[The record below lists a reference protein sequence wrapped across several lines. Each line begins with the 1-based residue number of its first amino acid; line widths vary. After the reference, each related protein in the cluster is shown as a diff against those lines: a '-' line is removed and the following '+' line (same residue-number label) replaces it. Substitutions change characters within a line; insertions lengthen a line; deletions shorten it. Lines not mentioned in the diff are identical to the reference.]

1 MEFCEEMM
9 EKSTV
14 LVLLATYNGENYIH
28 AMVDSVLAQDY
39 QDVKII
45 LSDDN
50 SKDSSPAILDDY
62 AAKYPDRVIHY
73 RSGMRFGCAQKHFM
87 HLLSKFHDAPYIMFC
102 DQDDVWHSDKI
113 RKTLET
119 MKQVEAGEAVPAMV
133 HTDLRVVDKEL
144 KEMSP
149 SFWSHSDL
157 DGSRLALNQ
166 LLVQNVVT
174 GCTMM
179 INNALAQLACRE
191 IPGDAMLM
199 HDWWLA
205 LLASACGRTG
215 FLKEAT
221 IDYRQHGNNS
231 VGAKNVRSA
240 GYLLQRLRSKK
251 MRKALSDAAAQ
262 AAAFGACYGD
272 LLMPEQ
278 KELIEA
284 FASTQSA
291 GLLRRDQIYIGHN
304 LLKHGFVRVTAQLL
318 GW

>member
-1 MEFCEEMM
+1 MM
-9 EKSTV
+9 EKATV
-14 LVLLATYNGENYIH
+14 LVLLATYNGENYIRP
-28 AMVDSVLAQDY
+28 MVDSVLAQDY

-50 SKDSSPAILDDY
+50 STDTSPAILDEY
-62 AAKYPDRVIHY
+62 AAMYPDRVFHY

-87 HLLSKFHDAPYIMFC
+87 HLLAKFHDAPYIMFC

-113 RKTLET
+113 RKTLDK
-119 MKQVEAGEAVPAMV
+119 MKQVEAGETVPAMV
-133 HTDLRVVDKEL
+133 HTDLRVVDRDLQEL
-144 KEMSP
+144 SA

-157 DGSRLALNQ
+157 DGSRLALNE

-179 INNALAQLACRE
+179 INNPLAQLACRQ
-191 IPGDAMLM
+191 IPQDAMLM

-215 FLKEAT
+215 FLNEAT

-231 VGAKNVRSA
+231 VGAKNVRSV
-240 GYLLQRLRSKK
+240 GYLCQRLRSKK
-251 MRKALSDAAAQ
+251 MRMALSNAAAQ
-262 AAAFGACYGD
+262 AQVFGDCYRD
-272 LLMPEQ
+272 LLTKEQ
-278 KELIEA
+278 TELIEA
-284 FASTQSA
+284 FASTQTA
-291 GLLRRDQIYIGHN
+291 GLLRRDQIYIRHN